1 MLQQTEDQLAKTRNN
16 IPVLRT
22 NLYNAGLTDPGCVVA
37 YLAAH
42 FAGADPAVA
51 FEAARRH
58 MLLSFGPLEGERL
71 SPQDERGPMYAT
83 SMQRLLTRIAARREL
98 INQIRDL
105 PNPYEQLPRATLRPE
120 ELGRA
125 LMSGDEAAIERVLGM
140 AA

>member
-1 MLQQTEDQLAKTRNN
+1 MHQQTEEQLAKTRGN
-16 IPVLRT
+16 IPVLRA

-42 FAGADPAVA
+42 YAGANEVDA

-58 MLLSFGPLEGERL
+58 MLLTFGPLDNERL
-71 SPQDERGPMYAT
+71 SQQDERGPMYAT
-83 SMQRLLTRIAARREL
+83 SMRLLQTRIAARRAL
-98 INQIRDL
+98 ITSLREL
-105 PNPYEQLPRATLRPE
+105 PNPFKQQRAPLRAD

-125 LMSGDEAAIERVLGM
+125 LMSGDESAIERVLGR